1 MNIYDYT
8 IKQLE
13 DYFISKGEKKFKA
26 VQVFEW
32 LYQKR
37 VKSFDEMT
45 NIKKDFK
52 INSLEI
58 LTKQEDVDV
67 IKYLFKLEDN
77 NKIEAV

>member
-1 MNIYDYT
+1 MVIGVIMNIYDYT

-26 VQVFEW
+26 TQVFEW

-45 NIKKDFK
+45 NIKK
-52 INSLEI
+52 E
-58 LTKQEDVDV
+58 V
-67 IKYLFKLEDN
+67 IS
-77 NKIEAV
+77 